1 MSKAKTEFNVS
12 QIDGNSTFQP
22 FSCWRKKTNKQER
35 PQIVFLYDSHDIN
48 CYFSCKKYLENKSF
62 SRGFMFL
69 LVECMQFLIKL
80 RRLSYFDLLNCFVV
94 TWPACVV
101 ISTV

>member
-12 QIDGNSTFQP
+12 QINGNSTFQP

-48 CYFSCKKYLENKSF
+48 CYFSCKKYLENKLF

>member
-1 MSKAKTEFNVS
+1 MYA
-12 QIDGNSTFQP
+12 IL
-22 FSCWRKKTNKQER
+22 R
-35 PQIVFLYDSHDIN
+35 
-48 CYFSCKKYLENKSF
+48 
-62 SRGFMFL
+62 
-69 LVECMQFLIKL
+69 KL